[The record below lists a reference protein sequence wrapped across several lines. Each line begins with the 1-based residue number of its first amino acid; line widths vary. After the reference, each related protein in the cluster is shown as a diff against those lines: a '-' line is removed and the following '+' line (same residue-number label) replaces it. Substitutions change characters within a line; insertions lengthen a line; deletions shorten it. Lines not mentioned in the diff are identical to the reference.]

1 MLAHVRIDGFR
12 CSSCGDFKTLRVT
25 LPMLQGSVCVYV
37 N

>member
-12 CSSCGDFKTLRVT
+12 CSCGDFKVLGVI
-25 LPMLQGSVCVYV
+25 LVMLQGSLCVCV